1 MRDQIVKDA
10 KRLVL
15 KVGSRLVASKGS
27 GLNTERIDRLAS
39 ELSALKAQ
47 GREIVMVSSGAIV
60 CGIEKLGLPEYPKS
74 LPHKQAAAA
83 VGQSRLMW
91 AYEKAFEKV
100 GQKVAQVL
108 LTREDLANRARFLN
122 SRHTLTALLEYGVV
136 PIINEND
143 TVAVDEIR
151 FGDNDSLAGMVA
163 HLVDADLLV
172 ILSDVEGL
180 YTEDPRHHPNATL
193 IPVVTDVTAEIER
206 RAGGTTSFEGTGG
219 MQTKVLAAK
228 KAATYGIATAI
239 VSGERPGHLTALFN
253 GDPVGTIF
261 LPKSQK
267 LTSRKH
273 WIGYTVKAKGRLTLD
288 DGGARGL
295 RERRRR
301 RLHGQVRARVREGA
315 GELLLRGHR
324 QDQGIEDVRDPEDVG
339 VQGLRRS
346 HPQGQFGDIVGTCHS
361 ERIEESR
368 PFAPF
373 RVTPRG

>member
-1 MRDQIVKDA
+1 MRDQIIKDA

-15 KVGSRLVASKGS
+15 KVGSRLVASKGR
-27 GLNTERIDRLAS
+27 GLNTERIDQLAS
-39 ELSALKAQ
+39 ELATLKAQ

-100 GQKVAQVL
+100 DQKVAQVL

-180 YTEDPRHHPNATL
+180 YTEDPRHNPHATL
-193 IPVVTDVTAEIER
+193 IPVVTEVTAEIER

-219 MQTKVLAAK
+219 MHTKVLAAK

-239 VSGERPGHLTALFN
+239 VSGERPGHLTGLFQ
-253 GDPVGTIF
+253 GDSVGTI

-273 WIGYTVKAKGRLTLD
+273 WIGYTVKAKGRLALD
-288 DGGARGL
+288 DGAVEALTRKGKSLLPSGITAVHGDFESGDAVVCVDKSGREFAKGL
-295 RERRRR
+295 VNYSSEAIAKIKG
-301 RLHGQVRARVREGA
+301 LKTSEIQKTLGYKDYDEVI
-315 GELLLRGHR
+315 HR
-324 QDQGIEDVRDPEDVG
+324 DNLVM
-339 VQGLRRS
+339 L
-346 HPQGQFGDIVGTCHS
+346 
-361 ERIEESR
+361 
-368 PFAPF
+368 
-373 RVTPRG
+373 

>member
-27 GLNTERIDRLAS
+27 GLNTERIDRLAG
-39 ELSALKAQ
+39 ELAELKAQ

-60 CGIEKLGLPEYPKS
+60 CGIEKLGLPEYPRS

-122 SRHTLTALLEYGVV
+122 SRHTLTALLEYDVV

-151 FGDNDSLAGMVA
+151 FGDNDTLAGEVA

-172 ILSDVEGL
+172 ILSDVDGL
-180 YTEDPRHHPNATL
+180 FTEDPRRNPSATL
-193 IPVVTDVTAEIER
+193 MPLITEITQDIEQ
-206 RAGGTTSFEGTGG
+206 RAGLSQSFEGTGG
-219 MQTKVLAAK
+219 MATKIQAAK
-228 KAATYGIATAI
+228 RAAEYGLA
-239 VSGERPGHLTALFN
+239 
-253 GDPVGTIF
+253 
-261 LPKSQK
+261 
-267 LTSRKH
+267 
-273 WIGYTVKAKGRLTLD
+273 
-288 DGGARGL
+288 
-295 RERRRR
+295 
-301 RLHGQVRARVREGA
+301 
-315 GELLLRGHR
+315 
-324 QDQGIEDVRDPEDVG
+324 
-339 VQGLRRS
+339 
-346 HPQGQFGDIVGTCHS
+346 
-361 ERIEESR
+361 
-368 PFAPF
+368 
-373 RVTPRG
+373 

>member
-27 GLNTERIDRLAS
+27 GLNTERIDRLAG

-83 VGQSRLMW
+83 VGQCRLRW

-180 YTEDPRHHPNATL
+180 YTEDPRHNPNATL
-193 IPVVTDVTAEIER
+193 IPVVTEVTAEIER

-219 MQTKVLAAK
+219 MHPQGLPAK
-228 KAATYGIATAI
+228 KAPSHGSGTARE
-239 VSGERPGHLTALFN
+239 SRERPGAP
-253 GDPVGTIF
+253 GAPVPGPPSAAPL
-261 LPKSQK
+261 LPKNQK
-267 LTSRKH
+267 PTSRKH
-273 WIGYTVKAKGRLTLD
+273 W
-288 DGGARGL
+288 
-295 RERRRR
+295 
-301 RLHGQVRARVREGA
+301 
-315 GELLLRGHR
+315 
-324 QDQGIEDVRDPEDVG
+324 
-339 VQGLRRS
+339 
-346 HPQGQFGDIVGTCHS
+346 
-361 ERIEESR
+361 
-368 PFAPF
+368 
-373 RVTPRG
+373 

>member
-39 ELSALKAQ
+39 DLSALKAQ

-100 GQKVAQVL
+100 DQKVAQVL

-180 YTEDPRHHPNATL
+180 YTEDPRHHANATL
-193 IPVVTDVTAEIER
+193 IPVVTEVTAEIER
-206 RAGGTTSFEGTGG
+206 RAGG
-219 MQTKVLAAK
+219 
-228 KAATYGIATAI
+228 
-239 VSGERPGHLTALFN
+239 
-253 GDPVGTIF
+253 
-261 LPKSQK
+261 
-267 LTSRKH
+267 
-273 WIGYTVKAKGRLTLD
+273 
-288 DGGARGL
+288 
-295 RERRRR
+295 
-301 RLHGQVRARVREGA
+301 
-315 GELLLRGHR
+315 
-324 QDQGIEDVRDPEDVG
+324 
-339 VQGLRRS
+339 
-346 HPQGQFGDIVGTCHS
+346 
-361 ERIEESR
+361 
-368 PFAPF
+368 
-373 RVTPRG
+373 

>member
-39 ELSALKAQ
+39 ELAVLKAQ

-100 GQKVAQVL
+100 DQKVAQVL

-180 YTEDPRHHPNATL
+180 YTEDPRQHANATL
-193 IPVVTDVTAEIER
+193 IPVVTEVTAEIER

-219 MQTKVLAAK
+219 MHTKVLAAK

-239 VSGERPGHLTALFN
+239 VSGERPGHLTALFH
-253 GDPVGTIF
+253 GDPIGTIF

-273 WIGYTVKAKGRLTLD
+273 WIGYTVKTKGRLTLD
-288 DGGARGL
+288 DGAVEALTRKGKSLLPSGITAVDGDFDSGDAVVCVDKSGREFAKGL
-295 RERRRR
+295 VNYSSEAIAKIKG
-301 RLHGQVRARVREGA
+301 LKTSEIQKTLGYKDYDEVI
-315 GELLLRGHR
+315 HR
-324 QDQGIEDVRDPEDVG
+324 DNLVM
-339 VQGLRRS
+339 L
-346 HPQGQFGDIVGTCHS
+346 
-361 ERIEESR
+361 
-368 PFAPF
+368 
-373 RVTPRG
+373 

>member
-1 MRDQIVKDA
+1 MRDQIIKDA

-15 KVGSRLVASKGS
+15 KVGSRLVASKGR
-27 GLNTERIDRLAS
+27 GLNTERIDQLAS
-39 ELSALKAQ
+39 ELATLKAQ

-100 GQKVAQVL
+100 DQKVAQVL

-180 YTEDPRHHPNATL
+180 YTEDPRHNPNATL
-193 IPVVTDVTAEIER
+193 IPVVTEVTAEIER

-219 MQTKVLAAK
+219 MHTKVLAAK

-239 VSGERPGHLTALFN
+239 VSGEQTGHLTALFHGN
-253 GDPVGTIF
+253 PVGTLF

-288 DGGARGL
+288 DGAVEALTRKGKSLLPSGITAVHGDFESGDAVACVDNSGREFAKGL
-295 RERRRR
+295 ANYSSEAIGKIKG
-301 RLHGQVRARVREGA
+301 LKTSEIQKTLGYKDYDEVI
-315 GELLLRGHR
+315 HR
-324 QDQGIEDVRDPEDVG
+324 DNLVI
-339 VQGLRRS
+339 L
-346 HPQGQFGDIVGTCHS
+346 
-361 ERIEESR
+361 
-368 PFAPF
+368 
-373 RVTPRG
+373 

>member
-1 MRDQIVKDA
+1 MRDQIIKDA

-15 KVGSRLVASKGS
+15 KVGSRLVASKGR
-27 GLNTERIDRLAS
+27 GLNTERIDQLAS
-39 ELSALKAQ
+39 ELATLKAQ

-180 YTEDPRHHPNATL
+180 YTEDPRHNPNATL
-193 IPVVTDVTAEIER
+193 IPVVTEVTAEIER

-219 MQTKVLAAK
+219 MHTKVLAAK

-239 VSGERPGHLTALFN
+239 VSGEQTGHLTALFHGN
-253 GDPVGTIF
+253 PVGTLF

-288 DGGARGL
+288 DGAVEALTRKGKSLLPSGITAVHGDFEGGDAVACVDNSGREFAKGL
-295 RERRRR
+295 VNYSSAAIGKIKGLKTSEIQKT
-301 RLHGQVRARVREGA
+301 LGYKDYDEVI
-315 GELLLRGHR
+315 HR
-324 QDQGIEDVRDPEDVG
+324 DNLVI
-339 VQGLRRS
+339 L
-346 HPQGQFGDIVGTCHS
+346 
-361 ERIEESR
+361 
-368 PFAPF
+368 
-373 RVTPRG
+373 

>member
-1 MRDQIVKDA
+1 MPSRKRRGTARRAPTNGQLTMRDQIVKDA

-27 GLNTERIDRLAS
+27 GLNTERIDRLAG

-108 LTREDLANRARFLN
+108 LAREDLANRARFLN

-151 FGDNDSLAGMVA
+151 FGDNDSLDGMVA
-163 HLVDADLLV
+163 HLVAAALPV

-180 YTEDPRHHPNATL
+180 YTEDPPHNPTATL
-193 IPVVTDVTAEIER
+193 TPVATEVPADLER
-206 RAGGTTSFEGTGG
+206 RAGGPSRSAGRGG
-219 MQTKVLAAK
+219 
-228 KAATYGIATAI
+228 
-239 VSGERPGHLTALFN
+239 RHPNAL
-253 GDPVGTIF
+253 
-261 LPKSQK
+261 
-267 LTSRKH
+267 
-273 WIGYTVKAKGRLTLD
+273 
-288 DGGARGL
+288 
-295 RERRRR
+295 
-301 RLHGQVRARVREGA
+301 
-315 GELLLRGHR
+315 
-324 QDQGIEDVRDPEDVG
+324 
-339 VQGLRRS
+339 
-346 HPQGQFGDIVGTCHS
+346 
-361 ERIEESR
+361 
-368 PFAPF
+368 
-373 RVTPRG
+373 

>member
-1 MRDQIVKDA
+1 MRDQIIKDA

-15 KVGSRLVASKGS
+15 KVGSRLVASKGR
-27 GLNTERIDRLAS
+27 GLNTERIDRLAG

-172 ILSDVEGL
+172 ILSDVAGL
-180 YTEDPRHHPNATL
+180 YTEDPRANPKATL
-193 IPVVTDVTAEIER
+193 ISLVAEVTADVQR
-206 RAGGTTSFEGTGG
+206 LAGGTASFEGPGG
-219 MQTKVLAAK
+219 MRREVLCDKVAA
-228 KAATYGIATAI
+228 
-239 VSGERPGHLTALFN
+239 S
-253 GDPVGTIF
+253 
-261 LPKSQK
+261 
-267 LTSRKH
+267 
-273 WIGYTVKAKGRLTLD
+273 IG
-288 DGGARGL
+288 
-295 RERRRR
+295 
-301 RLHGQVRARVREGA
+301 
-315 GELLLRGHR
+315 
-324 QDQGIEDVRDPEDVG
+324 
-339 VQGLRRS
+339 
-346 HPQGQFGDIVGTCHS
+346 
-361 ERIEESR
+361 
-368 PFAPF
+368 
-373 RVTPRG
+373 